1 MQFVRK
7 KARTQHLWN
16 LQLAWDRHL
25 SLETV
30 PLPSSPHMM
39 RVMLVSNLA
48 VDQRFA
54 NGTQGRLMHWNPCAT
69 ESARFALPASHPELL
84 ARFVK
89 ESSLDKPEMLPDIDH
104 MDIGARQEN
113 LAVRGE
119 PVLLQLCV
127 AP

>member
-1 MQFVRK
+1 
-7 KARTQHLWN
+7 
-16 LQLAWDRHL
+16 
-25 SLETV
+25 
-30 PLPSSPHMM
+30 MM

-54 NGTQGRLMHWNPCAT
+54 NGTQGRLMHWIPGAT
-69 ESARFALPASHPELL
+69 ESARFALPALHPELL

-89 ESSLDKPEMLPDIDH
+89 ESSLEKPEMLPDIDH
-104 MDIGARQEN
+104 MDVGARQDN

-119 PVLLQLCV
+119 PILLQLCV